1 MKQIVTK
8 YLILLLLVFGFSQI
22 SKGQR
27 FSPHGDS
34 FVLELEKEDSDKL
47 QFVENT
53 FIKVINN
60 TSYSTIFYAGD
71 YKNSGFAIPLTHK
84 ESQKY
89 TSLYKKDTLTSYLFD
104 INWLPNYRSFSITG
118 FSKNYNVSMKEYYG
132 TRKHILPRIKL
143 PLSNYNQFLKED
155 EIHLIHQ
162 TIKTNIGK
170 KIDSN
175 YVNLNNSSIKVKH
188 HLDIESKDIFPQT
201 SLKLIEYIIKQSLY
215 EGTIKGY
222 KNDSLKHNL
231 SKYELDRKYLKQA
244 ETHEQFDEYGRIMTG
259 FADTVW
265 FGLYPTS
272 ISLSEIISFQSV
284 SDSTVIKNYL
294 EKNFF
299 KYDPPSE
306 LLVATFTYNA
316 VGISYLHNKN
326 EPLRTIW
333 LDYNEVK
340 EILIKEQVNFNLYEA
355 LFTKNLFDIFEID
368 NYFWQK
374 EDYQKTKQ

>member
-1 MKQIVTK
+1 
-8 YLILLLLVFGFSQI
+8 LVFGFSQI